1 MKLKALWI
9 LGFLLVTGNN
19 QAQMNNN
26 QYHQHQQRIQNRN
39 HVAEQNRQGYMAQQ
53 RQMQQEQMQQQSPQ
67 PTGWWETTWGALAPS
82 PVGGVLGVAVGA
94 SSKEEAE
101 SRALAD
107 CKSKGGGACEVLAT
121 YFNQCG
127 AMALGAE
134 RIFGASAGT
143 EKSAGEEA
151 VRYCEQEEGADANC
165 RVYYSACTEPVFHK
179 Y

>member
-26 QYHQHQQRIQNRN
+26 QYHQHQQRIQNQN

-53 RQMQQEQMQQQSPQ
+53 RQTQQEQMQQQSPQ

-101 SRALAD
+101 QLALED
-107 CKSKGGGACEVLAT
+107 CKAKGGGGCEVEFA
-121 YFNQCG
+121 YHNQCG
-127 AMALGAE
+127 AMVLGQANYHIVGAGSVSKASE
-134 RIFGASAGT
+134 FGI
-143 EKSAGEEA
+143 KL
-151 VRYCEQEEGADANC
+151 CEDRGDSNC
-165 RVYYSACTEPVFHK
+165 SVYYSACTEPVFHR